1 MNDTHVVWLDPL
13 TRAVKNP
20 INIFFINPN
29 IILYHVLFIKHLLS
43 IRVSIG
49 LESTEKKF
57 GISFY
62 PVFYILS
69 FVKYLEIL
77 HKQCVIFY
85 FSVFCFELMHFYSIN
100 KWETVASITE

>member
-20 INIFFINPN
+20 INIFLINPN

-85 FSVFCFELMHFYSIN
+85 FSVFCFELMHFCSIK

>member
-1 MNDTHVVWLDPL
+1 MSDTHVVWLDPL
-13 TRAVKNP
+13 TRVVKNP
-20 INIFFINPN
+20 INIFLINPN

-49 LESTEKKF
+49 LES
-57 GISFY
+57 
-62 PVFYILS
+62 
-69 FVKYLEIL
+69 VKYLEIL